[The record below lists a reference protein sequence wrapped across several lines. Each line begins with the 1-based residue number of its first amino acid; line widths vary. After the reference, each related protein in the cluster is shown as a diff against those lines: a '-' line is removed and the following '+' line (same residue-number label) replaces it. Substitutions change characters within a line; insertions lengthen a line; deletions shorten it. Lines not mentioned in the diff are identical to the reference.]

1 MYSIYTS
8 SNNTTQDVSMT
19 VPWHHDT
26 TDSGPV
32 PGDVV
37 PKDVQKLHAEM
48 DLLNRC
54 AVEMNEM
61 KWNGNK

>member
-1 MYSIYTS
+1 
-8 SNNTTQDVSMT
+8 MT